1 MGKATMDPLRAR
13 SAVGA
18 NASGQCS
25 VPPLAEGD
33 RYVSAAAG
41 AGHTLL
47 VLESGDAVAVGHK
60 GAGRCEV
67 PKKSGG
73 DKYVKAAAGTAH
85 SVLIKDNG
93 EAVLF
98 GKNDFGQ
105 AKAPELEPGWKSD
118 IALHVTYGR
127 SPG

>member
-1 MGKATMDPLRAR
+1 MMNLIKDLHIFAEPRVSLAKFLGKRKGSM
-13 SAVGA
+13 
-18 NASGQCS
+18 ASVRGHFVACF
-25 VPPLAEGD
+25 
-33 RYVSAAAG
+33 AAG
-41 AGHTLL
+41 SSA
-47 VLESGDAVAVGHK
+47 
-60 GAGRCEV
+60 
-67 PKKSGG
+67 
-73 DKYVKAAAGTAH
+73 
-85 SVLIKDNG
+85 KDNG